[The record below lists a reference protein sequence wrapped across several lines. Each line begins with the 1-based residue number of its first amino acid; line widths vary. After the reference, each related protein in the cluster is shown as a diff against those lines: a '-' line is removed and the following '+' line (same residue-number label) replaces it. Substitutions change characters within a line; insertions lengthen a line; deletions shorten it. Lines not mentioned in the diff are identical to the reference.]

1 MVARATADLPLH
13 PGKCPKWLFWR
24 MKELS
29 GAIAEIIVFEYGE
42 REFLERISN
51 PFFFQA
57 LGCVIG
63 FDFHS
68 SGLTTTTCGAL
79 TEALRERELGVMPA
93 GGKGSASKKTPAQ
106 IKQKGI
112 QLNFPE
118 NKILE
123 LIQASKL
130 SAKVDSCLVQDS
142 FNLYHHS
149 FFFSEKGDWAVI
161 QQGLNPES
169 SYARRYHWNSNYV
182 EEFDFEPHTA
192 ICCNLKK
199 EQTLNLTA
207 KESQE
212 NKKISLDLAREPTQK
227 LRKEFNSIVTG
238 EQRNLFNWNSEKKE
252 KYLFMPRSVNWS
264 ALEEAYEIQPKNF
277 SELILIKGLSA
288 KTVRALSLI
297 SELVYGEEA
306 SWKDP
311 VKYSFCVGGKDG
323 VPFFIDRRFYDGT
336 IELIEDAVKQTK
348 LGDHEKM
355 EAIKRMKQFWQE

>member
-1 MVARATADLPLH
+1 MLSRATADLPLH
-13 PGKCPKWLFWR
+13 PGKCPKWLFGR
-24 MKELS
+24 MKELA
-29 GAIAEIIVFEYGE
+29 GTIAEAIVLEHGE
-42 REFLERISN
+42 REFLERISD

-63 FDFHS
+63 FDWHS

-79 TEALRERELGVMPA
+79 AEALRERELGIIPA
-93 GGKGSASKKTPAQ
+93 GGKGAASRKTPSQ

-123 LIQASKL
+123 LIQASRL

-161 QQGLNPES
+161 QQGMNAQS
-169 SYARRYHWNSNYV
+169 SYARRYHWNSGYV
-182 EEFDFEPHTA
+182 EEFDSEPHTA
-192 ICCNLKK
+192 ICCDLKK

-207 KESQE
+207 KESKE
-212 NKKISLDLAREPTQK
+212 NKRLSLDLVKEPTQK

-252 KYLFMPRSVNWS
+252 KYLFMPRSVNWN
-264 ALEEAYEIQPKNF
+264 ALEEAYEIQPENF
-277 SELILIKGLSA
+277 EQLLSVKGLGG
-288 KTVRALSLI
+288 KTIRALSLI
-297 SELVYGEEA
+297 SELVYGQEA

-323 VPFFIDRRFYDGT
+323 VPYPIDRKFYDGT
-336 IELIEDAVKQTK
+336 TELMEDAIKQTK
-348 LGDHEKM
+348 LGGPEKM
-355 EAIKRMKQFWQE
+355 DAIKRMKEVWRE